1 MPSYGLLADLDVLKK
16 AVPVKFVGG
25 KYKKKSGW
33 IDPTRPSNGITVP
46 VIVKSAEKGGL
57 YQTYVEVDNYREL
70 NTDKPMTFHE
80 YVFLVPDVEAK
91 VVDTCHTIAKF
102 DISKDDKGVEG
113 FKELF
118 GKELKDA
125 QEWQE
130 NKGDKARW
138 RRIKEWEDERT
149 LDV

>member
-1 MPSYGLLADLDVLKK
+1 MVFAISPIRLPEFSQHFSHFLFCPRNKFFSHFATTMPSYGLLADLDVLKK

-102 DISKDDKGVEG
+102 DISKDDKG
-113 FKELF
+113 
-118 GKELKDA
+118 
-125 QEWQE
+125 
-130 NKGDKARW
+130 
-138 RRIKEWEDERT
+138 
-149 LDV
+149 